1 MFVDHI
7 RARVFFRD
15 GFIYCYYNGY
25 VRMGRN
31 IDWEARGLVFTG
43 CIKPSMVVLAGAC
56 RHVGQAQEEV
66 GGGERKI
73 YQ

>member
-1 MFVDHI
+1 
-7 RARVFFRD
+7 
-15 GFIYCYYNGY
+15 
-25 VRMGRN
+25 MGRN